1 MDGYSE
7 SQGTVLDFKPGTQK
21 YTIGYHNGTTAEL
34 TRTQLMKILSP
45 VLGQQAA
52 PMQAAEKET
61 TTVAGEAIAA
71 DELAAGTEG
80 MSTNETVA
88 RSGTVPSQFVELKLA
103 SNPVGVR
110 VLSTPDR

>member
-7 SQGTVLDFKPGTQK
+7 SQGTVLNFKPGTQK
-21 YTIGYHNGTTAEL
+21 YTIEYHNGTTAEL
-34 TRTQLMKILSP
+34 TKTQLMKILSP
-45 VLGQQAA
+45 MLAHGA

-61 TTVAGEAIAA
+61 TTVAGEAMAA

-88 RSGTVPSQFVELKLA
+88 PSGTVPSQFVELKLA

-110 VLSTPDR
+110 VLSTPDH

>member
-7 SQGTVLDFKPGTQK
+7 SQGTVLNFKAGTQK

-34 TRTQLMKILSP
+34 SKTQLMKILSP

-61 TTVAGEAIAA
+61 TIVAGEAM
-71 DELAAGTEG
+71 AAGTEG
-80 MSTNETVA
+80 MSTKETVA
-88 RSGTVPSQFVELKLA
+88 LSGKVPSQFVELKLA

-110 VLSTPDR
+110 VLSTPDH

>member
-7 SQGTVLDFKPGTQK
+7 SQGTVLNFKPGTQK

-34 TRTQLMKILSP
+34 TKTQLMKILSP
-45 VLGQQAA
+45 MLAHGA

-61 TTVAGEAIAA
+61 TTVAGEAMAA

-80 MSTNETVA
+80 TSTNETVA
-88 RSGTVPSQFVELKLA
+88 SGMVPSQFVELKLA

-110 VLSTPDR
+110 VLSTPDH